1 MSYELRAIL
10 EYDAARLEIIR
21 LGEQISESTQRMNE
35 HGYYVRRCAADT
47 EKQCFELL
55 WDWNTKHLEYDRWN
69 NSKYPYEECG
79 DEPELPE
86 GEDQPELCECCK
98 LTQQLVDDRK
108 AAKKRFGI
116 AKTRLSRIARD
127 HRNSTVLVVPEL

>member
-21 LGEQISESTQRMNE
+21 LGDEISKSTWVSGE
-35 HGYYVRRCAADT
+35 KYFGRRKCTSDT

-69 NSKYPYEECG
+69 NSCYPYEECG

-86 GEDQPELCECCK
+86 GDEPPVLCECCK
-98 LTQQLVDDRK
+98 VTQQLVDDRK

-116 AKTRLSRIARD
+116 AKVRLSRIARD
-127 HRNSTVLVVPEL
+127 HRNSTVLQVPEL